1 MAKAR
6 VDDYVPNLS
15 DDMSRQ
21 SYQPE
26 QGLMSAMLRMV
37 GLDEHKIGMMV
48 LNMLV

>member
-6 VDDYVPNLS
+6 VDEYVPNFNEEI
-15 DDMSRQ
+15 SRQ
-21 SYQPE
+21 SYHSN